1 MTPVLFLRAF
11 AAAAAAALCACQ
23 AAYAGRPMVTD
34 DATIADPGNCQLEAW
49 TQRPQDQTEYWA
61 MPACRVGGWELGV
74 GAGRIGPD
82 GAGAYRSHMLQAKTI
97 LRPLEKNGWGLGLTI
112 ADQYRQGHG
121 LSGDLA
127 VLAPLSLSLL
137 DDRVLVHLNAGWSRP
152 QATRRGGALW
162 AVGTEWAAAG
172 PLTLTLEAYGAQR
185 AHSHA
190 QAGLHLDVIPDR
202 LALDAGVGRRL
213 GRGGPERYATLGLT
227 VAAPVLR

>member
-1 MTPVLFLRAF
+1 MKPVVLLRAF
-11 AAAAAAALCACQ
+11 AVTCALYACQ

-34 DATIADPGNCQLEAW
+34 DATIADPGNCQLEVW
-49 TQRPQDQTEYWA
+49 TQRPQDQTEDWA

-82 GAGAYRSHMLQAKTI
+82 GAAAYRSHMLQAKTI

-112 ADQYRQGHG
+112 ANQYRPGHG

-152 QATRRGGALW
+152 QATRGGALW

-172 PLTLTLEAYGAQR
+172 PLTLTLEAYGAQH
-185 AHSHA
+185 AHRHA
-190 QAGLHLDVIPDR
+190 QAGLRLDVVPDR
-202 LALDAGVGRRL
+202 LALDVGIGRRL

-227 VAAPVLR
+227 ISAPVLR